1 MSKQYKFGIITALA
15 LGLCLAAGSAH
26 AIMEAFRVGNSTGES
41 LNVGCSS
48 TSYDELANGSS
59 SDKVCN
65 DTIYVELT
73 SGSSTT
79 AYTVTYECASNEVQ
93 GVSAALGTN
102 DGELDLTKGCTYN

>member
-15 LGLCLAAGSAH
+15 LGLCLAASSAH